1 MFASSKRNNSSVRRA
16 RLASFRPGTFFTST
30 NAKTKRER
38 SHSFFEFFLF
48 PILNARRG
56 PRRRRLWISFLA
68 RFWVNE
74 MISKRSIHSKK
85 ENENGER
92 ERVTSLVS
100 FERERERENETFIP
114 RSTRSNSCWRR
125 LIFFL
130 FFSPTALSGMDKIF
144 VSFSQNTHKISLS
157 LSNATM

>member
-1 MFASSKRNNSSVRRA
+1 MFAQQQTQQLVGSARTARVVSSRYVFHIDERKDEEREISFVLWILSFSNFKRA
-16 RLASFRPGTFFTST
+16 AG
-30 NAKTKRER
+30 
-38 SHSFFEFFLF
+38 
-48 PILNARRG
+48 G
-56 PRRRRLWISFLA
+56 RRRRLWISFLA

-74 MISKRSIHSKK
+74 MIPKRSIHSKK

-130 FFSPTALSGMDKIF
+130 FFSPTASLGWTKFSFLS
-144 VSFSQNTHKISLS
+144 HKILTKYHS